1 MNIPADLLPIQSDLL
16 NYAAFLGGQCL
27 FLLKRAGSAMR
38 NPGTNITR
46 RRDYFRLN
54 WDTAFIRAAME
65 FPFFYGYR
73 HYGFAHLVSWM
84 GWTPPSWFTVPD
96 NPLISF
102 LLGYAADSLLDW
114 LSMSQ
119 KLPGWLRSWIS
130 ENVPKLQGDKLQK
143 TLDKAANAAD
153 LAAQAAKEAGTQ
165 VAKAQE
171 LVPDASA
178 TPAAPDTKP

>member
-1 MNIPADLLPIQSDLL
+1 
-16 NYAAFLGGQCL
+16 
-27 FLLKRAGSAMR
+27 MR

-46 RRDYFRLN
+46 RRDYFKLN
-54 WDTAFIRAAME
+54 WDTALIRAAME

-84 GWTPPSWFTVPD
+84 GWTPPSWFSVPD

-119 KLPGWLRSWIS
+119 KLPDFLRSWIS

-143 TLDKAANAAD
+143 QLDKAAD
-153 LAAQAAKEAGTQ
+153 AAQDAAAANKAVVKE

-171 LVPDASA
+171 LVPG
-178 TPAAPDTKP
+178 PEAPKP